1 MCGLHSRIWK
11 KTIIPAVVTTI
22 VLLIILEFAVV
33 LWGILLLYWWTRTLK
48 FRSLGSWN
56 VWLPDIGVFEDMV
69 ADCVHLLMLVIAG
82 FCMIE
87 GVSHSS
93 TMSWR
98 STCMLDAGVIY
109 TYLTFFAVISS
120 FLRQVAS
127 ACSNYAQADAVSSS
141 RNARGNAPPATSET
155 QLKVETDGNDW
166 RWQRVFNQ
174 FAVVMLMTA
183 FLSYNENMAGNALD
197 SLVGVIWSV
206 VVVAGTWSIGV
217 SIVIGARAVT
227 LMAGLA
233 AGYFNYRRRPL
244 SRI

>member
-1 MCGLHSRIWK
+1 MCGLQCSRIWK
-11 KTIIPAVVTTI
+11 KAIIPAVVTTI

-33 LWGILLLYWWTRTLK
+33 LWGIVLLYWWTRTLK
-48 FRSLGSWN
+48 SRSLGSWN
-56 VWLPDIGVFEDMV
+56 VWLPDIGTFEDMV
-69 ADCVHLLMLVIAG
+69 AECVHLLMLVIAG

-127 ACSNYAQADAVSSS
+127 ACSNFYAQADAVSPS
-141 RNARGNAPPATSET
+141 RNA
-155 QLKVETDGNDW
+155 QLTVETDGNDW

-227 LMAGLA
+227 LMAGLPGERWCP
-233 AGYFNYRRRPL
+233 GYFNSRSRPKAEGL
-244 SRI
+244 QTP